1 MIMKSR
7 KAPPFSI
14 MGLGLIV
21 ASFMLL
27 PLVYL
32 IIRTFGAG
40 DEAYEALFR
49 SVTLWVTVR
58 TVALVFTVSFL
69 ALLIALPLAWLTV
82 RTDLPYR
89 KIWSVLAVLPLVIP
103 SYVGALTII
112 SAFAREGLIQQVV
125 SIFWVFKM
133 PSIYGFT
140 GATLTLTLFTY
151 PYMLLILRTALWR
164 MDPELEEAS
173 RSLGKNQW
181 ITFWQVTLPQLRPA
195 IGAGALLIALYTL
208 SDFGGV
214 SLLRFESLTQQIYV
228 HYQASFSRHSA
239 AVFSLLLGLVSAS
252 LLLIESRSQSKAE
265 YFSADSKTK
274 KPPFIIKLNNW
285 KWLGFIFMSI
295 VISLGLLLP
304 VTVLTFWLVRGI
316 AAGEPLRL
324 VWSAAINSGIV
335 SALAAITSMVA
346 AIPIAIL
353 AVRYKSTLTTI
364 IERSCYTGFA
374 LPGIVVAL
382 ALVFF
387 GANYGGFLYQ
397 SLPMLILAYVILFLP
412 QAIGALR
419 TSLLQVNPRLEEMG
433 RNLGHRPIR
442 VWLKITMPIL
452 RPGLIAGLALVF
464 LTVMKELPAT
474 LLLSPIGF
482 DTLATKIWSA
492 SSEAFY
498 ARAAA
503 PSLLLVFLASAS
515 MLVLMRREGDTS
527 R

>member
-1 MIMKSR
+1 M
-7 KAPPFSI
+7 
-14 MGLGLIV
+14 
-21 ASFMLL
+21 
-27 PLVYL
+27 
-32 IIRTFGAG
+32 
-40 DEAYEALFR
+40 
-49 SVTLWVTVR
+49 
-58 TVALVFTVSFL
+58 
-69 ALLIALPLAWLTV
+69 
-82 RTDLPYR
+82 
-89 KIWSVLAVLPLVIP
+89 LPLVIP

-112 SAFAREGLIQQVV
+112 SAFAQEGLIQQLV
-125 SIFWVFKM
+125 SIFWVFQM
-133 PSIYGFT
+133 PDIYGFK

-151 PYMLLILRTALWR
+151 PYMLLILKTALWR
-164 MDPELEEAS
+164 MDPELEEVS

-181 ITFWQVTLPQLRPA
+181 VTFWQVTLPQLRPA

-228 HYQASFSRHSA
+228 HYQGSFSRHSA
-239 AVFSLLLGLVSAS
+239 AVFSLLLGLVSTS
-252 LLLIESRSQSKAE
+252 LLFIESKSQSRAQ

-274 KPPFIIKLNNW
+274 KPPYIIKLNKW
-285 KWLGFIFMSI
+285 KWPSIIFIGIVVGF
-295 VISLGLLLP
+295 GLLLP
-304 VTVLTFWLVRGI
+304 ITVLTFWLLSGI
-316 AAGEPLRL
+316 SAGEPLRL
-324 VWSAAINSGIV
+324 VWRAAINSGLV
-335 SALAAITSMVA
+335 SALAAVTSIIV

-353 AVRYKSTLTTI
+353 SVRYKSAVTTI

-397 SLPMLILAYVILFLP
+397 SLPMLILAYIILFLP

-419 TSLLQVNPRLEEMG
+419 TSLIQVNPRLEEMG
-433 RNLGHRPIR
+433 RNLGHTPLA

-452 RPGLIAGLALVF
+452 RPGLIAAWALVF

-515 MLVLMRREGDTS
+515 MLVLVRREGDTP

>member
-1 MIMKSR
+1 
-7 KAPPFSI
+7 
-14 MGLGLIV
+14 
-21 ASFMLL
+21 
-27 PLVYL
+27 
-32 IIRTFGAG
+32 
-40 DEAYEALFR
+40 
-49 SVTLWVTVR
+49 
-58 TVALVFTVSFL
+58 
-69 ALLIALPLAWLTV
+69 
-82 RTDLPYR
+82 
-89 KIWSVLAVLPLVIP
+89 
-103 SYVGALTII
+103 
-112 SAFAREGLIQQVV
+112 
-125 SIFWVFKM
+125 
-133 PSIYGFT
+133 
-140 GATLTLTLFTY
+140 
-151 PYMLLILRTALWR
+151 
-164 MDPELEEAS
+164 
-173 RSLGKNQW
+173 
-181 ITFWQVTLPQLRPA
+181 
-195 IGAGALLIALYTL
+195 
-208 SDFGGV
+208 
-214 SLLRFESLTQQIYV
+214 
-228 HYQASFSRHSA
+228 
-239 AVFSLLLGLVSAS
+239 
-252 LLLIESRSQSKAE
+252 
-265 YFSADSKTK
+265 
-274 KPPFIIKLNNW
+274 
-285 KWLGFIFMSI
+285 
-295 VISLGLLLP
+295 
-304 VTVLTFWLVRGI
+304 
-316 AAGEPLRL
+316 
-324 VWSAAINSGIV
+324 
-335 SALAAITSMVA
+335 MVA

-433 RNLGHRPIR
+433 RNLGHSPIR

-503 PSLLLVFLASAS
+503 PSLILVFLASAS

>member
-1 MIMKSR
+1 
-7 KAPPFSI
+7 
-14 MGLGLIV
+14 
-21 ASFMLL
+21 
-27 PLVYL
+27 
-32 IIRTFGAG
+32 
-40 DEAYEALFR
+40 
-49 SVTLWVTVR
+49 
-58 TVALVFTVSFL
+58 
-69 ALLIALPLAWLTV
+69 
-82 RTDLPYR
+82 
-89 KIWSVLAVLPLVIP
+89 
-103 SYVGALTII
+103 
-112 SAFAREGLIQQVV
+112 
-125 SIFWVFKM
+125 
-133 PSIYGFT
+133 
-140 GATLTLTLFTY
+140 
-151 PYMLLILRTALWR
+151 

-239 AVFSLLLGLVSAS
+239 AVFSLLLGLISAS
-252 LLLIESRSQSKAE
+252 LLLIESRSHSKAE

-285 KWLGFIFMSI
+285 KWPSFIFMGI

-397 SLPMLILAYVILFLP
+397 SLPML
-412 QAIGALR
+412 
-419 TSLLQVNPRLEEMG
+419 SLI
-433 RNLGHRPIR
+433 HI
-442 VWLKITMPIL
+442 
-452 RPGLIAGLALVF
+452 
-464 LTVMKELPAT
+464 
-474 LLLSPIGF
+474 
-482 DTLATKIWSA
+482 
-492 SSEAFY
+492 
-498 ARAAA
+498 
-503 PSLLLVFLASAS
+503 
-515 MLVLMRREGDTS
+515 
-527 R
+527 